1 MLRSIKSEKKSWINL
16 SYRFRKSRCV
26 SGLDV
31 WGLVL
36 VGNCVV
42 GLPSGWI
49 VRALPSDAEKVLS
62 SKLSA
67 SALFRGW
74 F

>member
-1 MLRSIKSEKKSWINL
+1 M
-16 SYRFRKSRCV
+16 
-26 SGLDV
+26 
-31 WGLVL
+31 
-36 VGNCVV
+36 V